1 MNYLDRNNRLAN
13 VNHCHWSNTSMKMNW
28 NLSMDPIDGCLDLQ
42 VIGIHLFVNHLHRW
56 ESKERKKKISSLSS
70 IIFSWMHNIKT
81 LMIRQK
87 DLRELYDQQANC
99 SMLDDVNRVRLL
111 LVDDDDEHQ
120 ESNDDAEQ
128 QQPMQHRLLHMDHMQ
143 TY

>member
-1 MNYLDRNNRLAN
+1 
-13 VNHCHWSNTSMKMNW
+13 
-28 NLSMDPIDGCLDLQ
+28 
-42 VIGIHLFVNHLHRW
+42 
-56 ESKERKKKISSLSS
+56 
-70 IIFSWMHNIKT
+70 
-81 LMIRQK
+81 MIRQK